1 VTGTIRAV
9 YQSLLTRRYLLSK
22 VMPLL
27 ASAAVMLCTAMVLV
41 VWSVMGGFLVM
52 LLNSGKSM
60 IGDVSITWPT
70 IGFAHYEELIDRL
83 EADPMVAAATPL
95 IESWGLVKFPS
106 EDVKPM
112 QIYGIEPEGY
122 DAVTGFYDRLWWR
135 PLDKPL
141 PRDKEGEDPRLKHPN
156 AMRAYLEDGQ
166 RMRERDPETG
176 AERPSA
182 IIGLHAYPGNN
193 RRFPQGFVIS
203 RFDFAPEI
211 EITLG
216 VVPLTK
222 GGTLLDQKSIRLPIA
237 NEFRTGLYEADSNWL
252 LLPLGTLQ
260 RLLKM
265 DRAERVVDTGSLGE
279 VVIDENGQERFV
291 IPEAVAEEPARATTI
306 LIKASEGVTADA
318 LRDRVEQIYAQFD
331 RDMTKQGRGVP
342 PAGRIPIFTWE
353 NKPGLATFI
362 QAVKKETAL
371 VLVLFGFI
379 SMTAVFLVF
388 AIFWSMIS
396 EKTKDIGV
404 LRALGASRSG
414 IAWLFTRYGLA
425 IGVVGATL
433 GVVLACIVVWNIN
446 PIHEWMGEALGIQ
459 VWDPSIYYFT
469 DIPNKVDPGKAA
481 LVFASGVLSSVL
493 GALIPAV
500 RAATMDPVKALRF
513 E

>member
-1 VTGTIRAV
+1 M

-41 VWSVMGGFLVM
+41 VWSVMGGFLNM
-52 LLNSGKSM
+52 LLASGKSM
-60 IGDVSITWPT
+60 IGDVSITWPV
-70 IGFAHYEELIDRL
+70 IGIAHYEELIDRL
-83 EADPMVAAATPL
+83 EADPTVDAATPL
-95 IESWGLVKFPS
+95 IETFGLVKFPS

-112 QIYGIEPEGY
+112 TVYGVEPEGY
-122 DAVTGFYDRLWWR
+122 DRVTGFYERLWWR
-135 PLDKPL
+135 PLDEPL
-141 PRDKEGEDPRLKHPN
+141 KRDTKREDPRLAHPN
-156 AMRAYLEDGQ
+156 AMRAYLEDGE
-166 RMRERDPETG
+166 RMRERDAETG
-176 AERPSA
+176 AERPGA
-182 IIGLHAYPGNN
+182 VLGLHAYPGNN
-193 RRFPQGFVIS
+193 RRTRAGFVVS

-211 EITLG
+211 EVTLS
-216 VVPLTK
+216 VLPLSK
-222 GGTLLDQKSIRLPIA
+222 GGTVLDQKSMRLPVA
-237 NEFRTGLYEADSNWL
+237 NEFRTGLYEADSNWIVV
-252 LLPLGTLQ
+252 PLDTLQ
-260 RLLKM
+260 GLLKM
-265 DRAERVVDTGSLGE
+265 DKAERVGDTASLGE
-279 VVIDENGQERFV
+279 VVIDESGQERFV
-291 IPEAVAEEPARATTI
+291 VPESVAEEPARATTI
-306 LIKASEGVTADA
+306 LIKAASGVTADA

-331 RDMTKQGRGVP
+331 RDMTKEGKGVP

-404 LRALGASRSG
+404 LRALGASRAG

-425 IGVVGATL
+425 IGFVGATL
-433 GVVLACIVVWNIN
+433 GVILACVVVWNIN

-459 VWDPSIYYFT
+459 VWDPSVYYFT
-469 DIPNKVDPGKAA
+469 DIPNQVVPWKAA
-481 LVFASGVLSSVL
+481 AVFAVGVLSSVL